1 MHLHGDNLE
10 AIYDKV
16 ISKEIL
22 PSEYLPDEYDG
33 PSAGT
38 LQEINGKGYSVLT
51 LFQLIFCQDPQ
62 LFFQEPLYVY
72 WGGGF
77 ADPHFP
83 IFIFCFHSTH
93 QD

>member
-51 LFQLIFCQDPQ
+51 LFQLIFCQDPA
-62 LFFQEPLYVY
+62 FFQEPLYVY
-72 WGGGF
+72 SGRGEPL
-77 ADPHFP
+77 PHF
-83 IFIFCFHSTH
+83 FCCCFHSAH